1 MWLAIL
7 FISFGIFSRLIPHL
21 PNFAP
26 LAAVALFSGVYY
38 NKKHGYLLPL
48 AIYIVSDLILGLH
61 SAIFFTWSSIILIY
75 FLGSS
80 LKKRKTP
87 VSTLSYTLAASFLF
101 FFITN
106 FGVWLVG
113 YYPRNL
119 EGLTTCF
126 MRAIPFFRT
135 SLTSNLFFVVV
146 SFSLYEYFLSH
157 NKVVQET
164 A

>member
-1 MWLAIL
+1 MWIAIL
-7 FISFGIFSRLIPHL
+7 FISFGILSRLIPHL

-106 FGVWLVG
+106 LGVWLMG

-126 MRAIPFFRT
+126 IMAIPFFRT

-146 SFSLYEYFLSH
+146 SFSLCEYFLSR